1 MDDLEPPT
9 ILSNEPN
16 LDLKGLAGRVI
27 EPAIHDQM
35 PAAANIERNVQG
47 VFAQGVSAA
56 EDLDHA
62 KNDYLGQGEDFLTKQ
77 KDSYN
82 AKGDSYLD

>member
-27 EPAIHDQM
+27 EPAIHD
-35 PAAANIERNVQG
+35 
-47 VFAQGVSAA
+47 
-56 EDLDHA
+56 
-62 KNDYLGQGEDFLTKQ
+62 
-77 KDSYN
+77 
-82 AKGDSYLD
+82 